1 MLCRRTRCQSRS
13 ASRHETPT
21 LSLLRRLVLTTRR
34 SVAPPKK
41 STSANADVEK
51 GTGKDGKARKRKPQR
66 GGMRPELKVW
76 WHSLAQQPRLNYA
89 TPPGS
94 PQPRERT
101 ATGRRQ
107 PPPGLP
113 LSPLRNFIFVPLCN
127 PVLRRRYNL
136 LFQRS
141 RTVDRKPRRGN
152 FCAPRLR

>member
-51 GTGKDGKARKRKPQR
+51 GTGKDRKARKRKPQR

-94 PQPRERT
+94 PQPTRANRYWPAAT
-101 ATGRRQ
+101 ATRIAALPFAKLHFR
-107 PPPGLP
+107 PPL
-113 LSPLRNFIFVPLCN
+113 
-127 PVLRRRYNL
+127 
-136 LFQRS
+136 
-141 RTVDRKPRRGN
+141 
-152 FCAPRLR
+152 